1 MKKYIWLLT
10 VGMLLFTACGSDD
23 DGNKK
28 DDTLTP
34 QKLAGLWAA
43 DYAENKTDGDL
54 TWTRVVADYLFRADG
69 TGYYECFLL
78 DGDNYV
84 GAESA
89 RGEDGE
95 GDFHYTISGNT
106 VTVTIDKTGEKWT
119 MTYADGKLSDPER
132 IAFQKATT
140 AQQTLVEQLYGEWQK
155 ANSGTKDD
163 GTTVKTDVTD
173 GYTDEP
179 ARARRH

>member
-1 MKKYIWLLT
+1 VNTALISF
-10 VGMLLFTACGSDD
+10 FTR
-23 DGNKK
+23 
-28 DDTLTP
+28 L
-34 QKLAGLWAA
+34 
-43 DYAENKTDGDL
+43 
-54 TWTRVVADYLFRADG
+54 
-69 TGYYECFLL
+69 
-78 DGDNYV
+78 
-84 GAESA
+84 SA

-95 GDFHYTISGNT
+95 GDFHYTISGN
-106 VTVTIDKTGEKWT
+106 TVTIDKTGEKWT

-163 GTTVKTDVTD
+163 DTTVKTDVTD

-179 ARARRH
+179 ARVRRR